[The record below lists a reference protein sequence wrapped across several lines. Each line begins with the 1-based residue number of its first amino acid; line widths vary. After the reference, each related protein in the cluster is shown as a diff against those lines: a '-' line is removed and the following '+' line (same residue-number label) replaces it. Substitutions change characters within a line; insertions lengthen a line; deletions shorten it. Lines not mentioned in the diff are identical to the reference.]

1 MIAVERQKGVSHT
14 AHSHK
19 SEDVPL
25 LEDLRIIELKMNSV
39 VARNSTSESRT
50 TRFMF
55 EQSSG
60 VPSFHNLNKHNMMV
74 VKTIR
79 DAKATNEK

>member
-1 MIAVERQKGVSHT
+1 
-14 AHSHK
+14 
-19 SEDVPL
+19 
-25 LEDLRIIELKMNSV
+25 MNSV